1 MRLTHR
7 NFLKSLLVI
16 LISSNSFSQELPG
29 ELRALICDLNER
41 VLETTSEQK
50 NHRYPTGTKSSKK
63 TKSDSF
69 TGKSYWICLDNGQTF
84 LAFKR
89 DNRPNLILDEFIGTK
104 KGIYAVRIEGHST
117 PNRRYKWIP
126 KDTKLVLVSIEK
138 DVKLRTRNSSGEPI
152 VKKGGSL
159 RARGHIH
166 FKDNNHIEIVT
177 TAPIRP
183 VLVKYEETT
192 VMKLDI
198 D

>member
-1 MRLTHR
+1 MNLTQR
-7 NFLKSLLVI
+7 IFLKTLLII
-16 LISSNSFSQELPG
+16 LISSNSFSQELPD
-29 ELRALICDLNER
+29 ELRELICDLNEI

-50 NHRYPTGTKSSKK
+50 NHRYPTGTRSSKK

-104 KGIYAVRIEGHST
+104 KGIYAVRTEGPST

-126 KDTKLVLVSIEK
+126 KDTKLVLVSIER

-159 RARGHIH
+159 RARGHIS
-166 FKDNNHIEIVT
+166 FMNNRIEIET
-177 TAPIRP
+177 IYPIRP

-192 VMKLDI
+192 VMKLDNS
-198 D
+198 

>member
-1 MRLTHR
+1 MHLTNR
-7 NFLKSLLVI
+7 IFLKSLLVI
-16 LISSNSFSQELPG
+16 LISSNSFSQELPN
-29 ELRALICDLNER
+29 ELRTLICNLNER

-50 NHRYPTGTKSSKK
+50 NHSYPNGAKR

-69 TGKSYWICLDNGQTF
+69 TGKSYWICLENGQVF

-104 KGIYAVRIEGHST
+104 KGIYAIRIEGPRT

-126 KDTKLVLVSIEK
+126 KDTKLVLMSIEK

-159 RARGHIH
+159 RARGYID
-166 FKDNNHIEIVT
+166 FKDNNRIEIVT

-192 VMKLDI
+192 VMKLNNS
-198 D
+198 

>member
-1 MRLTHR
+1 MLIIHR
-7 NFLKSLLVI
+7 IFLKSLLVI
-16 LISSNSFSQELPG
+16 LISSNSFSQELPD
-29 ELRALICDLNER
+29 EFRELICDLNEK

-50 NHRYPTGTKSSKK
+50 NHRYPTGAKSSKR
-63 TKSDSF
+63 TKSDSV
-69 TGKSYWICLDNGQTF
+69 TGKSYWICLENGQTF

-104 KGIYAVRIEGHST
+104 KGIYATRIEGPRT

-126 KDTKLVLVSIEK
+126 KDTKLVLMSIEK

-159 RARGHIH
+159 RARGHID
-166 FKDNNHIEIVT
+166 FKDNNRIEIVT

-192 VMKLDI
+192 VMKLNNS
-198 D
+198 